1 MTTQVKTVDDMKN
14 RLKAL
19 EDSIQELKNRL
30 PAHSIKPGMM
40 MELMA
45 LEDERDSILS
55 QIRSLEVKRK

>member
-1 MTTQVKTVDDMKN
+1 MTTQMKTPDNLKN

-19 EDSIQELKNRL
+19 EDNIQELKDRL

-45 LEDERDSILS
+45 LEDERDSILA
-55 QIRSLEVKRK
+55 QIQSLEVKKK